1 MFLASD
7 VKMPSY
13 LRLLT
18 ADILFILGCFCL
30 LNAIRGL
37 PDNPYNL
44 AQTQGVSAAV
54 IYVAILLG
62 IGAVAVL
69 LSGMGMLTLKGL
81 SASSFA
87 LKMTVFV
94 LSNSLMV
101 LTSLLGI
108 AIIAGYVLNTFFSA
122 LGAVLFMLVILLVVT
137 SVPRRT
143 RQ

>member
-1 MFLASD
+1 MA
-7 VKMPSY
+7 SY

-44 AQTQGVSAAV
+44 ADTQGAPAAV

-62 IGAVAVL
+62 IGVVAAL
-69 LSGMGMLTLKGL
+69 LTGIGILTLRGL
-81 SASSFA
+81 SASSFT
-87 LKMTVFV
+87 LRMTVFV
-94 LSNSLMV
+94 LSNTLLV

-108 AIIAGYVLNTFFSA
+108 AIIAGYVLNTLFSA
-122 LGAVLFMLVILLVVT
+122 MGAVLFMLVILLVVT
-137 SVPRRT
+137 SAPRRT